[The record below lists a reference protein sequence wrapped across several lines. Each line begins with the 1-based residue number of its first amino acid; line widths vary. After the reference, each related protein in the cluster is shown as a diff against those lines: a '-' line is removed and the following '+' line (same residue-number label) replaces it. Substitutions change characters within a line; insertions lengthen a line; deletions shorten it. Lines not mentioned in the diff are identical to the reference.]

1 MFFVSLIAT
10 KWSLAAPPPPPGFYA
25 EGLRPGGSR
34 IHFYTGTRRPARS
47 LPLQLIIY
55 VHKILIRNGN
65 GVTYRIG
72 YRKMKMKDRKV

>member
-1 MFFVSLIAT
+1 M
-10 KWSLAAPPPPPGFYA
+10 
-25 EGLRPGGSR
+25 
-34 IHFYTGTRRPARS
+34 YTGTGRPAAHS
-47 LPLQLIIY
+47 LPLQLIIH